1 MGRPKGEATR
11 SKSRPSSS
19 SLAASLVPSGAAA
32 VGFGGYVGSSRVDS
46 SVASTPEASSYLNDL
61 DGEMAQHL
69 KRLSRKDP
77 TTKLKALTSLSEL
90 LKQKTAKEIVPII
103 PQWAFEY
110 RKLLLDYN
118 REVRRATHDTMTN
131 LVNAV
136 GRDLAPHLKPLIGP
150 WWFSQFDSVYEVSQ
164 TAKRSF
170 QTAFPTQ
177 EKRLDALML
186 YAAEIFMY
194 IEENL
199 KLTPQ
204 SLSDKTIASDEL
216 EEMYQQVVSSSL
228 LALATLLDVFVSG
241 QFEKSDSD
249 NMIGESKHAVKA
261 RAMTV
266 AVSSAD
272 KLFSTHKYF
281 LDFLKSQRPAIR
293 SATYSVLRS
302 YIKNIPDV
310 VNKGDMKSLAATILG
325 AFQER
330 NPVCHSSMWQTVL
343 IFSKRYPD
351 SWTTLNVQKI
361 ILSRLWD
368 FLKNGCFGSQQ
379 VSYPALV
386 LFLDTVPP
394 KAIVGEK
401 FILQFFQNLWAGRKL
416 SYFSNG
422 DQLAFFMG
430 FEECFV
436 WALRNASRYCDG
448 VDAIYGFQRTLVDTI
463 VIGLLWHEYL
473 LAASSKY
480 QDTFFSETTIASSK
494 CSTEPVDK
502 ESRETLNVK
511 YPADYKG
518 NLGKC
523 IIGILSGIHS
533 LEHDLLLVFCSAFQG
548 NCLDIFRQ
556 TECSS
561 QNAEW
566 AVNFLILLDEH
577 AVQKGESW
585 PLVDLLGPTL
595 KESFQVIETFDSPDS
610 VRLIVVAVS
619 VFGPQKIIQ
628 ELISVDLG
636 SREFLQYFNERII
649 PLCLREVGLSNAP
662 RLDLLLALLDGE
674 FFSEQWNAIITYL
687 INSEHVGVTP
697 GTVDNNKISI
707 LAMLIEKV
715 RERTRKRTH
724 LEGSCSYEW
733 HHELLD
739 SAALS
744 IIHSFPPFRNS
755 DAHFL
760 CAVLG
765 GGVEEDNISFLS
777 RNTSVLIYEEIF
789 RILLTFML
797 DSSFVWVKNMCSLLS
812 NGRNYSSWGL
822 ESSTNMLEM
831 AHFALDVLNGSFFCL
846 KTINDETELVSG
858 ILAAIFIIDWECNML
873 TVTDDEL
880 DEKQMGEIEARLTF
894 CEAIHIFR
902 SKICNHQF
910 FKSLSINNRNSLGT
924 VLVESIKS
932 IIFMETKLDSDRI
945 ISLCC
950 QWMGDIFEYFCKDQF
965 EEQQLLEHFLSKNDW
980 WPLWIMPD
988 NHLGSSFKAEN
999 GSLYASKNT
1008 LFVAL
1013 VDKLISE
1020 IGFARVIAAATSP
1033 SLNGEPIRDL
1043 TTNNLYSSRAWLAAE
1058 ILCSWKWLGGSALHS
1073 FLPSLSEYVKHSS
1086 EYCLLDSIVS
1096 ILLDGA
1102 LVQGA
1107 GSGLSPLWPASY
1119 DGVQGIEEPFLRAL
1133 VSLLLTLFQDD
1144 LWGKGKAESFF
1155 NVLLDKLYI
1164 GETTNLNCLRIL
1176 SSVVSILIRP
1186 LSIRLVDSSA
1196 SDECEYY
1203 SQSKFH
1209 DSTVDWLERT
1219 VSFPPLNTWQ
1229 TGEDM
1234 EDFFQL
1240 VISCFPIKT
1249 TEQLQGLK
1257 PERYISPVEKELLYK
1272 LFEKQRQHA
1281 GASAVVNKLPLV
1293 QSLLSKLVVVSV
1305 AYCWEEFNEDDWDF
1319 VLIRSRFWIE
1329 STVIMMEEVA
1339 ENVNDAVAN
1348 SSSSNDMTDALKKFK
1363 TAVSTIDSFPI
1374 KLATNALTA
1383 FSLFCGL
1390 MGLQKKEYAEN
1401 SNPLRIERWEVIK
1414 DRILEGILRLFFCTG
1429 AAEAI
1434 ANSYCHEA
1442 SSVVASSRLD
1452 HPHFWE
1458 LVASRAIESSSHARD
1473 KAVKSI
1479 EIWGLTKGPISSLYA
1494 LLFSCKPLPPLQ
1506 FAAFVILSTEPVM
1519 HSALYDIASLVDT
1532 SNNEDPHNPDIAS
1545 EGNVHLREEISHML
1559 EMFPEEVFEM
1569 DLVANERVNIFLA
1582 WSLFLSHLGSLPS
1595 TSSERERMVQY
1606 VQDSTNSVILD
1617 CLLQHIQLELYV
1629 VPGSRR
1635 KDIEL
1640 PATVSKAASAA
1651 TRAIRTRSVLFC
1663 LESLWPVETEKM
1675 ASLAGG
1681 IFGLMLHILPAY
1693 VRGWFSDIRNRST
1706 SSSVESFTK
1715 TWCSPTLVTNEL
1727 SQIKKASFADENF
1740 SISVRKSANEV
1751 VATYSKDETGIDLV
1765 IRLPPSY
1772 PLRPVDVDCT
1782 RSLGISE
1789 LKQRKWLMSM
1799 KSFVS
1804 NQNGAL
1810 AEAIRIW
1817 KRNFDKEFEGVEE
1830 CPICYS
1836 VIHTAN
1842 HSLPRL
1848 ACKTCKHKFH
1858 SACLYKWFSTSHKST
1873 CPLCQSPF

>member
-1 MGRPKGEATR
+1 MGRPKGEAAR

-19 SLAASLVPSGAAA
+19 SLAASLVPSGATA

-46 SVASTPEASSYLNDL
+46 SLASTPEASSFMNDL

-77 TTKLKALTSLSEL
+77 TTKLKALTSLSQH

-131 LVNAV
+131 LVDAV

-170 QTAFPTQ
+170 QTAFPAQ

-186 YAAEIFMY
+186 YAAEIFLY

-216 EEMYQQVVSSSL
+216 EEMHQQVVSSSL
-228 LALATLLDVFVSG
+228 LALATLLDVLVSG
-241 QFEKSDSD
+241 QFERSDLD

-261 RAMTV
+261 RAMNV
-266 AVSSAD
+266 AVSSAE
-272 KLFSTHKYF
+272 KLFSAHKYF
-281 LDFLKSQRPAIR
+281 LDFLKSQSPAIR

-310 VNKGDMKSLAATILG
+310 VNKGDMKSLAVTILG

-330 NPVCHSSMWQTVL
+330 NPACHSSMWQTVL
-343 IFSKRYPD
+343 IFSRTYPD

-386 LFLDTVPP
+386 LFLDTIPP
-394 KAIVGEK
+394 KAVVGEK

-422 DQLAFFMG
+422 DQLAFFVG
-430 FEECFV
+430 LEECFL
-436 WALRNASRYCDG
+436 WTLRNASRYCDG
-448 VDAIYGFQRTLVDTI
+448 VEAIYSFQRTLVDTV

-480 QDTFFSETTIASSK
+480 QDTSFSETTISSSK

-502 ESRETLNVK
+502 ESRETFNVK
-511 YPADYKG
+511 YPADYEE

-523 IIGILSGIHS
+523 IIRILSGIHC
-533 LEHDLLLVFCSAFQG
+533 LKHDLLLVFCSTFQG
-548 NCLDIFRQ
+548 NCLDLFRQ
-556 TECSS
+556 TERSS
-561 QNAEW
+561 QNVEW
-566 AVNFLILLDEH
+566 AVKFLILLDEH

-585 PLVDLLGPTL
+585 PLVNLLGPTL
-595 KESFQVIETFDSPDS
+595 KESFPVIETSDSPDS

-628 ELISVDLG
+628 GLISADLG
-636 SREFLQYFNERII
+636 TREFFQYFNERII
-649 PLCLREVGLSNAP
+649 PSCLREVGPNAS
-662 RLDLLLALLDGE
+662 RLDLLLALLDE
-674 FFSEQWNAIITYL
+674 ECFSEQWNAIIMYL
-687 INSEHVGVTP
+687 INSEQVGVTP

-715 RERTRKRTH
+715 RERTRKHAH

-744 IIHSFPPFRNS
+744 IIHSFPPFRKS

-765 GGVEEDNISFLS
+765 GGVEDDKVSFLS

-789 RILLTFML
+789 RILMTFML
-797 DSSFVWVKNMCSLLS
+797 DSSFIWVKNICSLLS
-812 NGRNYSSWGL
+812 KRGNYSCRGF
-822 ESSTNMLEM
+822 ESSTNVLEM
-831 AHFALDVLNGSFFCL
+831 AHFALDILNGSFFCL
-846 KTINDETELVSG
+846 KTMNDETELVSG
-858 ILAAIFIIDWECNML
+858 ILAAIFIIDWEFNVL
-873 TVTDDEL
+873 SVTKDEN
-880 DEKQMGEIEARLTF
+880 QMGEIEARLTF
-894 CEAIHIFR
+894 CQAIHIFR
-902 SKICNHQF
+902 SKIYNQF
-910 FKSLSINNRNSLGT
+910 FESLSINNRNSLGT
-924 VLVESIKS
+924 VLVESIKC
-932 IIFMETKLDSDRI
+932 IIFMETKLDYERI

-965 EEQQLLEHFLSKNDW
+965 EEQQLLEQLLTKNDW

-988 NHLGSSFKAEN
+988 NRLGSSFKAEN
-999 GSLYASKNT
+999 GPLYASKNT

-1013 VDKLISE
+1013 LDKLISR

-1033 SLNGEPIRDL
+1033 SLTGEPIRDL
-1043 TTNNLYSSRAWLAAE
+1043 PTNNLYSSRAWLAAE
-1058 ILCSWKWLGGSALHS
+1058 ILCTWKWLGGSALHS

-1086 EYCLLDSIVS
+1086 ENCLLDSIVS

-1107 GSGLSPLWPASY
+1107 GTGLSPLWPASY
-1119 DGVQGIEEPFLRAL
+1119 DEVQGIEEPFLRAL
-1133 VSLLLTLFQDD
+1133 VSLLLTFFQDD
-1144 LWGKGKAESFF
+1144 IWGKGKAVSLF
-1155 NVLLDKLYI
+1155 NALLDKLYI
-1164 GETTNLNCLRIL
+1164 GDTTNLNCLRIL
-1176 SSVVSILIRP
+1176 SSVMSILIRP
-1186 LSIRLVDSSA
+1186 LSIRLVDSSV
-1196 SDECEYY
+1196 SDECDYY

-1209 DSTVDWLERT
+1209 ESVVDWLERT

-1240 VISCFPIKT
+1240 VISCFPIKA

-1257 PERYISPVEKELLYK
+1257 QERYISPVEKELLYK

-1293 QSLLSKLVVVSV
+1293 QRLLSQLVVVSV
-1305 AYCWEEFNEDDWDF
+1305 AYCWEEFNEDDWNF
-1319 VLIRSRFWIE
+1319 VLTRSRFWIE
-1329 STVIMMEEVA
+1329 STVVMMEEVA
-1339 ENVNDAVAN
+1339 ENVNDAVSN
-1348 SSSSNDMTDALKKFK
+1348 CSSSNDMTDTLKKLK
-1363 TAVSTIDSFPI
+1363 IAVSTIDPFPI
-1374 KLATNALTA
+1374 KLATNALLA

-1390 MGLQKKEYAEN
+1390 MGLQKKEYPEN

-1414 DRILEGILRLFFCTG
+1414 DRILEGILRLFFSTG
-1429 AAEAI
+1429 VAEAI
-1434 ANSYCHEA
+1434 ANSYCQEA

-1473 KAVKSI
+1473 KALKSI
-1479 EIWGLTKGPISSLYA
+1479 EIWGLSKGPISSLYA
-1494 LLFSCKPLPPLQ
+1494 LLFSCKPLPPVQ
-1506 FAAFVILSTEPVM
+1506 FAAFVIISTEPVM
-1519 HSALYDIASLVDT
+1519 HSAFKCDAASLVKGDT
-1532 SNNEDPHNPDIAS
+1532 SNNEGPHNPDISS
-1545 EGNVHLREEISHML
+1545 EGNVRLREEISHML
-1559 EMFPEEVFEM
+1559 EKFPEEVFEM

-1606 VQDSTNSVILD
+1606 VQDSINSVILD

-1635 KDIEL
+1635 KDVEL
-1640 PATVSKAASAA
+1640 PATVSEAATAA
-1651 TRAIRTRSVLFC
+1651 TRAIRDRSVLFC
-1663 LESLWPVETEKM
+1663 IESLWPVGIEKM

-1715 TWCSPTLVTNEL
+1715 AWCSPTLVTNEL

-1799 KSFVS
+1799 KSFVC

-1817 KRNFDKEFEGVEE
+1817 KSNFDKEFEGVEE

>member
-1 MGRPKGEATR
+1 
-11 SKSRPSSS
+11 
-19 SLAASLVPSGAAA
+19 
-32 VGFGGYVGSSRVDS
+32 
-46 SVASTPEASSYLNDL
+46 
-61 DGEMAQHL
+61 
-69 KRLSRKDP
+69 
-77 TTKLKALTSLSEL
+77 
-90 LKQKTAKEIVPII
+90 
-103 PQWAFEY
+103 
-110 RKLLLDYN
+110 
-118 REVRRATHDTMTN
+118 MTN

-170 QTAFPTQ
+170 QTAFPAQ

-216 EEMYQQVVSSSL
+216 EEMHQQVVSTSF

-241 QFEKSDSD
+241 QFERSDSE
-249 NMIGESKHAVKA
+249 NRIGESKHAAKA
-261 RAMTV
+261 RAMAM
-266 AVSSAD
+266 AVSSAE

-281 LDFLKSQRPAIR
+281 LDFLKSQSPAIR
-293 SATYSVLRS
+293 SAAYSVLRS
-302 YIKNIPDV
+302 FIKNIPDV
-310 VNKGDMKSLAATILG
+310 VNKGDMKSIAVTILG
-325 AFQER
+325 SFQER
-330 NPVCHSSMWQTVL
+330 NPACHSSMWQTVL
-343 IFSKRYPD
+343 LFTKRYPD

-401 FILQFFQNLWAGRKL
+401 FFLQFFQNLWAGRKL
-416 SYFSNG
+416 SYFSNV
-422 DQLAFFMG
+422 DQLAFFG
-430 FEECFV
+430 GVEECFL
-436 WALRNASRYCDG
+436 WGLRNASRYCDG
-448 VDAIYGFQRTLVDTI
+448 VDAINRFQRTLVDEI
-463 VIGLLWHEYL
+463 IIGLLWHEYL
-473 LAASSKY
+473 LTASSKY
-480 QDTFFSETTIASSK
+480 QDASFSESIMGSSK
-494 CSTEPVDK
+494 CSIEPVDM

-511 YPADYKG
+511 YSTEYEE

-523 IIGILSGIHS
+523 IIRILSGIHC
-533 LEHDLLLVFCSAFQG
+533 LDHDLLLVFCSTFQG
-548 NCLDIFRQ
+548 NCLDIFQQ

-566 AVNFLILLDEH
+566 AVKFLILLDQH
-577 AVQKGESW
+577 AVQKGETW
-585 PLVDLLGPTL
+585 PLVKLVGPTL
-595 KESFQVIETFDSPDS
+595 KESFTVTETLDSPES
-610 VRLIVVAVS
+610 VRFIVVAVS
-619 VFGPQKIIQ
+619 IFGPRKIIQ
-628 ELISVDLG
+628 ELISFDLG
-636 SREFLQYFNERII
+636 TRQHLQYFNERII
-649 PLCLREVGLSNAP
+649 PLCLKKVGPSTAA
-662 RLDLLLALLDGE
+662 RLDLLLALLDE
-674 FFSEQWNAIITYL
+674 ECFSEQWNSIITYL
-687 INSEHVGVTP
+687 INPAQVGVTP

-707 LAMLIEKV
+707 LAMLIEKA
-715 RERTRKRTH
+715 RERTRKRIH
-724 LEGSCSYEW
+724 LGGYCSYEW

-739 SAALS
+739 SASVS

-755 DAHFL
+755 DAQFL

-765 GGVEEDNISFLS
+765 GGVEDDKTSFIS
-777 RNTSVLIYEEIF
+777 RNTLVLIYEELF
-789 RILLTFML
+789 RTLMTFML
-797 DSSFVWVKNMCSLLS
+797 DSSFVWVKNVCSLLN
-812 NGRNYSSWGL
+812 NGKNYSSRGF

-831 AHFALDVLNGSFFCL
+831 AHFSLDVLNGSFFCL
-846 KTINDETELVSG
+846 KTIDDESELVPG

-873 TVTDDEL
+873 TITKDEL
-880 DEKQMGEIEARLTF
+880 DEKQMGEIEARLAF
-894 CEAIHIFR
+894 CEAIHGFR
-902 SKICNHQF
+902 SKISKQF
-910 FKSLSINNRNSLGT
+910 FRSLSINSRKSLGT
-924 VLVESIKS
+924 ILIESIKR
-932 IIFMETKLDSDRI
+932 IIFVGNELDSDRI

-950 QWMGDIFEYFCKDQF
+950 QWIGDIFEYFCKDQF
-965 EEQQLLEHFLSKNDW
+965 EEQQLLEQFLTKNDW
-980 WPLWIMPD
+980 WPLWVMPD
-988 NHLGSSFKAEN
+988 NRLGSSLKAEN

-1013 VDKLISE
+1013 VNKLISE
-1020 IGFARVIAAATSP
+1020 IGFSRVVAAATSL
-1033 SLNGEPIRDL
+1033 SLTGEPITDNHL
-1043 TTNNLYSSRAWLAAE
+1043 CYSRAWLAAE
-1058 ILCSWKWLGGSALHS
+1058 ILCTWKWLGGSALHS
-1073 FLPSLSEYVKHSS
+1073 FLPSLSDYVKHYS
-1086 EYCLLDSIVS
+1086 ENCLLDSIVS

-1107 GSGLSPLWPASY
+1107 GSGLSLLWPASY
-1119 DGVQGIEEPFLRAL
+1119 DEVESIEEPFLRAL
-1133 VSLLLTLFQDD
+1133 VSLLLTLFQDNI
-1144 LWGKGKAESFF
+1144 WGKDKAISLF

-1164 GETTNLNCLRIL
+1164 GDATNLNCLRIL
-1176 SSVVSILIRP
+1176 SSVMSILVRP
-1186 LSIRLVDSSA
+1186 LSIKSEDSSA
-1196 SDECEYY
+1196 SDECDHY

-1209 DSTVDWLERT
+1209 NSTVDWLERT

-1240 VISCFPIKT
+1240 VISCFPIKA

-1257 PERYISPVEKELLYK
+1257 PERYISTVEKALLYK

-1281 GASAVVNKLPLV
+1281 SASAVVNKLPLV
-1293 QSLLSKLVVVSV
+1293 QRLLSKLVVVSV
-1305 AYCWEEFNEDDWDF
+1305 AYCWEEFNEDDWNF

-1329 STVIMMEEVA
+1329 STVVMMEEVA

-1348 SSSSNDMTDALKKFK
+1348 SSTSNDMTDTLKKLGM
-1363 TAVSTIDSFPI
+1363 AVSTIDPFPI
-1374 KLATNALTA
+1374 KLATNALVS

-1390 MGLQKKEYAEN
+1390 VGLQQKEYAEN

-1429 AAEAI
+1429 VAEAI

-1458 LVASRAIESSSHARD
+1458 LVASRAVESSSHARD

-1479 EIWGLTKGPISSLYA
+1479 EIWGLSKGPISSLYA
-1494 LLFSCKPLPPLQ
+1494 LVFSCKPLPPLQ

-1519 HSALYDIASLVDT
+1519 HSAFKCDTASLVNGDT
-1532 SNNEDPHNPDIAS
+1532 SNNEDPHNPDMSS
-1545 EGNVHLREEISHML
+1545 EGNVRLREEISHMI
-1559 EMFPEEVFEM
+1559 EKFPQEVLEM
-1569 DLVANERVNIFLA
+1569 DLVASERVNVFLA

-1595 TSSERERMVQY
+1595 SSSGRERMVQY
-1606 VQDSTNSVILD
+1606 VQDSANSVILD
-1617 CLLQHIQLELYV
+1617 CLLQHIPLELCM

-1640 PATVSKAASAA
+1640 PATVSKAATAA
-1651 TRAIRTRSVLFC
+1651 TCAIRTRSLLFC
-1663 LESLWPVETEKM
+1663 IESLWPVGTEKM

-1706 SSSVESFTK
+1706 SSAIESFTK
-1715 TWCSPTLVTNEL
+1715 AWCSPTLITNEL
-1727 SQIKKASFADENF
+1727 SQIKKASFADDNF

-1799 KSFVS
+1799 KSFVC

-1810 AEAIRIW
+1810 AEAIQIW
-1817 KRNFDKEFEGVEE
+1817 KSNFDKEFEGVEE

-1858 SACLYKWFSTSHKST
+1858 SACLYKLPELALRDLAVGTLGSLSVLHVDMALFMELKPEIFAMMDEHIHKIK
-1873 CPLCQSPF
+1873 P